1 MYAAA
6 LLLRVARKLAAA
18 GFCPGSL
25 VCPHRGPVLSVTVI
39 SFAPRALRRCAP
51 CRGVVEVE
59 QFVQAA
65 RKDGVGTFAAG
76 ALERLLAA
84 SEEAL
89 KSINA
94 SSAA

>member
-1 MYAAA
+1 M
-6 LLLRVARKLAAA
+6 
-18 GFCPGSL
+18 F
-25 VCPHRGPVLSVTVI
+25 RGLVLSVTL
-39 SFAPRALRRCAP
+39 SFVPCALRRFAHLTA
-51 CRGVVEVE
+51 VVVKVE

-65 RKDGVGTFAAG
+65 REDGVGTFAAG
-76 ALERLLAA
+76 ALERLLTA